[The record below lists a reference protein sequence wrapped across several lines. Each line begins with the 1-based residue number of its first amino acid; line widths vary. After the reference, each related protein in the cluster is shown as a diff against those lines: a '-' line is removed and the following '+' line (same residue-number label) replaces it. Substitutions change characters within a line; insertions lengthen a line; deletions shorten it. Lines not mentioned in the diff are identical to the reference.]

1 MVWSYIID
9 TRTSVTTKKDSTNST
24 PCSEIKECL
33 ETFSFTYRT
42 AKKKQVIYCQISN
55 KKSATS
61 YKKVCCGF
69 LKYLGWESNPH
80 FQRNWILN
88 PARLPIPPPRHRVAK
103 IVNYFSL

>member
-42 AKKKQVIYCQISN
+42 AEKKNIICCQMGN

-61 YKKVCCGF
+61 CK
-69 LKYLGWESNPH
+69 
-80 FQRNWILN
+80 
-88 PARLPIPPPRHRVAK
+88 
-103 IVNYFSL
+103 